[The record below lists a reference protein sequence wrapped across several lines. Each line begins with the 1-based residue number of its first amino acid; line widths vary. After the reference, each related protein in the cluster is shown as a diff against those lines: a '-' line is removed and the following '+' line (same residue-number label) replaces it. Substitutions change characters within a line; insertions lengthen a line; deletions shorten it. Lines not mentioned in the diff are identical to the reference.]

1 MVTKPITLKVW
12 HKNTVALILNQ
23 GEVNSRYIRVTFEDI
38 NGNLDLTGRQV
49 TFYAQKPDGTII
61 FNNCDIDVEQNT
73 ASVVITSQMVS
84 SAGLLNC
91 EFQIFDSENSLLK
104 VNGLS
109 IIVEPNKDFS
119 EAIEST
125 SEFNALIE
133 AINKAQ
139 TNNDELENYL
149 GKASILSANIGT
161 LSNLTT
167 EEKSSLVGA
176 VNEVNTSLNQVSNT
190 VDGINTDLDELN
202 TAINEVNTSLNQVSN
217 TVDGINTDLDELN
230 TAINAVNTKVIPL
243 SQGGTGAT
251 TLTTAR
257 ENLGIIAATILY
269 SNDSGTQGTITLSDS
284 AANYNYLEIYYSS
297 NDGDITMCKVN
308 NPNGKIASLSATLIY
323 NNIYYKKAAWL
334 QIQAKTITWLNTGFA
349 TIANGSTPAVTSG
362 NSISVLRVVGYK

>member
-202 TAINEVNTSLNQVSN
+202 TAIN
-217 TVDGINTDLDELN
+217 
-230 TAINAVNTKVIPL
+230 AVNTKVIPL